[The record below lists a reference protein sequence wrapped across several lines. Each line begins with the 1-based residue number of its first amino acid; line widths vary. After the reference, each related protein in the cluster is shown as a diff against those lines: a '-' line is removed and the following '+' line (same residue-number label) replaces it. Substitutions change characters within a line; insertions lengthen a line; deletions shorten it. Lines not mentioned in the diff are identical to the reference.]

1 MAKKTTSAVFE
12 TTVKKWTNG
21 KELVQWVKS
30 RKKVI
35 NNNNK

>member
-1 MAKKTTSAVFE
+1 MAKKTTSAVIV
-12 TTVKKWTNG
+12 TTVKKWKTG

-30 RKKVI
+30 RKQVI